1 MERELVAQPD
11 EGRRLP
17 VTRGTAGAKGAKG
30 TRGVWKALRHDGDA
44 RYDAGVVAED
54 AKIHAID
61 HTGWA
66 RYALCGRGAIRY
78 VVPIPFEQD
87 GPDSCADCSAAAAAA
102 AKAEAEAE
110 ER

>member
-17 VTRGTAGAKGAKG
+17 VTKGAKS
-30 TRGVWKALRHDGDA
+30 TRGVWKALRHDSDP
-44 RYDAGVVAED
+44 RYDAGVVVED
-54 AKIHAID
+54 DKIHAID

-78 VVPIPFEQD
+78 LVPVPFEPD

-102 AKAEAEAE
+102 SEK
-110 ER
+110 R